1 MIRYIVGN
9 CHVGQSYLS
18 VVRYVLSRLAGKR
31 RAFFKLTR
39 RQRRKMLREVINAH
53 RANRRVYEH
62 VMRGF

>member
-18 VVRYVLSRLAGKR
+18 VVRYVLSRLAGRR

-39 RQRRKMLREVINAH
+39 RQRRKMLREIITAH
-53 RANRRVYEH
+53 RANRRIYTQ
-62 VMRGF
+62 VMGGI